1 MPVLTN
7 EKAMRDVV
15 AYIAKLLHSK
25 EWVQEQISK
34 QTAEKAMRKTNT
46 MKMALAAAIALGVS
60 IATSSLA
67 DHGDK
72 QFFDPSEGKAPFSRA
87 VRVGDT
93 LYLSG
98 ALGIKDRQLAEGG
111 VGPETAQ
118 ALENIK
124 ASLAEHGLGMEDV
137 VKCTVFLADIADF
150 SAMNEVYMQAF
161 APPRPARSALGVSG
175 LALQANVEIECLAA
189 F

>member
-1 MPVLTN
+1 MQKSTTLT
-7 EKAMRDVV
+7 A
-15 AYIAKLLHSK
+15 
-25 EWVQEQISK
+25 
-34 QTAEKAMRKTNT
+34 
-46 MKMALAAAIALGVS
+46 ALAAMLTVGLS
-60 IATSSLA
+60 IATSSTA
-67 DHGDK
+67 DHAEK
-72 QFFDPSEGKAPFSRA
+72 QFFDPSEGKAPFSKA

-98 ALGIKDRQLAEGG
+98 ALGIKDRKLAAGG
-111 VGPETAQ
+111 IGPETAQ

-124 ASLAEHGLGMEDV
+124 ASLAEHDLGMEDV

-175 LALQANVEIECLAA
+175 LALQAKVEIECLAA

>member
-1 MPVLTN
+1 MQ
-7 EKAMRDVV
+7 KR
-15 AYIAKLLHSK
+15 I
-25 EWVQEQISK
+25 
-34 QTAEKAMRKTNT
+34 R
-46 MKMALAAAIALGVS
+46 MAAVLAALVTLCLSTAS
-60 IATSSLA
+60 SSLA
-67 DHGDK
+67 DHAEK

-98 ALGIKDRQLAEGG
+98 ALGIKDRKLVAGG

-124 ASLAEHGLGMEDV
+124 ASLAEHGLGMDDV

-150 SAMNEVYMQAF
+150 AAMNEVYMTAF
-161 APPRPARSALGVSG
+161 APPRPARSALAVSG
-175 LALQANVEIECLAA
+175 LALQSNVEIECLAA